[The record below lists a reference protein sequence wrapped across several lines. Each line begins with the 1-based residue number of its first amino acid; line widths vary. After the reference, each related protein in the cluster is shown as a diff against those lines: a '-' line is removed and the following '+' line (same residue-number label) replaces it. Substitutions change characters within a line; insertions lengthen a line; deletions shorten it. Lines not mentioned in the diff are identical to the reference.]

1 MKKLLTIIL
10 TFFATTSLV
19 FGASN
24 LWEYYKANNLPF
36 PSFLERKDIFEN
48 EIGIEEYRG
57 TASQNNDYLNY
68 LEIPKIK
75 LGAGTFQPFQGGTG
89 ISNIPTYGQM
99 LVGNSG
105 GTYTLTATSSL
116 GITAAGD
123 GVSNWNKQTNYGV
136 LNLTASTT
144 IPYWAKDAFYASS
157 TSVFQG
163 LATFGNASTSQIS
176 ASSGSYL
183 GTVFTGTWN
192 GTAISNAYVDDDIT
206 LTNLT
211 QITNRAISDTSGTLA
226 VGRGG
231 TGLTTFTSS
240 QLIYGN
246 GTEALSGVATTSLT
260 ATSPLSLSQP
270 ISVIGSSASA
280 LSISVAGDWTGTIDS
295 NNFAGGAI
303 GVGELI
309 YGGSAGSFSELAL
322 GTNGFVL
329 ALSNGLPAW
338 VATTT
343 IPLAGDVT
351 GTLSATVVGN
361 DSHDHTSTTISGV
374 DISADTN
381 LTAGRSL
388 TLTDD
393 DVLADAELYTGAI
406 TFAVASSSLATTTN
420 FLSHKVSSAITI
432 TQVDG
437 HCFNKGTT
445 TVDIEQNG
453 TTIFQTGQFWQ
464 GFFVEADG
472 SATTSTA
479 FADATVPANSW
490 LTFDIEGWNVG
501 SPTNC
506 ITTIRYTKDD

>member
-1 MKKLLTIIL
+1 M
-10 TFFATTSLV
+10 
-19 FGASN
+19 
-24 LWEYYKANNLPF
+24 
-36 PSFLERKDIFEN
+36 
-48 EIGIEEYRG
+48 
-57 TASQNNDYLNY
+57 
-68 LEIPKIK
+68 
-75 LGAGTFQPFQGGTG
+75 
-89 ISNIPTYGQM
+89 
-99 LVGNSG
+99 
-105 GTYTLTATSSL
+105 
-116 GITAAGD
+116 
-123 GVSNWNKQTNYGV
+123 
-136 LNLTASTT
+136 
-144 IPYWAKDAFYASS
+144 
-157 TSVFQG
+157 
-163 LATFGNASTSQIS
+163 
-176 ASSGSYL
+176 
-183 GTVFTGTWN
+183 
-192 GTAISNAYVDDDIT
+192 DDDIT

-381 LTAGRSL
+381 LTARP
-388 TLTDD
+388 
-393 DVLADAELYTGAI
+393 
-406 TFAVASSSLATTTN
+406 FAYS
-420 FLSHKVSSAITI
+420 
-432 TQVDG
+432 D
-437 HCFNKGTT
+437 
-445 TVDIEQNG
+445 
-453 TTIFQTGQFWQ
+453 
-464 GFFVEADG
+464 
-472 SATTSTA
+472 
-479 FADATVPANSW
+479 
-490 LTFDIEGWNVG
+490 
-501 SPTNC
+501 
-506 ITTIRYTKDD
+506 RR